1 MFLGFIQQEDT
12 LYADILAR
20 NSSQS
25 PVNLDSLPTYRVY
38 GPDGLMD
45 LGTGSLT
52 LADSGSITG
61 ASDASPIVV
70 TSSNHGLTTGQ
81 QVTIT
86 GVTGNTNANG
96 TFTVTVVDGSHFSLN
111 GSSGNAA
118 YVSGGTWNTT
128 GLYTVGIGALGAQG
142 YSAGTTYSVLIIGA
156 ISSVAWAD
164 LHSFCVG

>member
-81 QVTIT
+81 RIDHHR
-86 GVTGNTNANG
+86 G
-96 TFTVTVVDGSHFSLN
+96 DGQHQRQRHLHGDGGGWQSL
-111 GSSGNAA
+111 
-118 YVSGGTWNTT
+118 
-128 GLYTVGIGALGAQG
+128 LPERQLR
-142 YSAGTTYSVLIIGA
+142 
-156 ISSVAWAD
+156 
-164 LHSFCVG
+164 